1 MKITDAEK
9 VCPTC
14 GSKDPRLHPALQFEG
29 EVQICGDAFHA
40 PARDEPHT
48 MPNAEFF
55 SEEDLKSG
63 EEFPSLGPAYFAAQK
78 TVERFLDGFDMK
90 LFRPIIDELVK
101 KVQEDLNS
109 ELLTWLLSDTE
120 SNLHGTMWRH
130 ADSMVK
136 HVLAGDEWAIKKYA
150 LGDRYDCEAVRAAV
164 AKAVPAELQD
174 ARIADLEA
182 EVERLKSECSALR
195 SRYS

>member
-55 SEEDLKSG
+55 SEEDIKEAAEL
-63 EEFPSLGPAYFAAQK
+63 PTLGPAYFASRK
-78 TVERFLDGFDMK
+78 TVEKFMEGFDVAMFK
-90 LFRPIIDELVK
+90 PLIDELVSK
-101 KVQEDLNS
+101 IQDDLNTT
-109 ELLTWLLSDTE
+109 LHDWLLSDTE
-120 SNLHGTMWRH
+120 SNLHSTMWRH

-136 HVLAGDEWAIKKYA
+136 HILAGDEWAITKYV

-164 AKAVPAELQD
+164 AKAVPVELQD